1 MYRLLLQSVIYDSLP
16 FFLYLLL
23 RLPNEQQPSQS
34 DELSSSLSQGEVE
47 PVSSKEV
54 EELSTVTAVKEN
66 VTDHKVRSDCC
77 YIQYDGLTLPL

>member
-47 PVSSKEV
+47 SVSS

-77 YIQYDGLTLPL
+77 YIQYDGLTLPTL